1 MGEIYFSSQ
10 VDWNDAFIHTVFKV
24 FLGRALKSSLRV
36 FWSFALLWLQ
46 HNMLALHIYIRQ
58 LDERLGFHL
67 QLTQLIG
74 RSSRLLPH
82 LFYLLNA
89 LLSEQ
94 TN

>member
-58 LDERLGFHL
+58 LAERLGFHL
-67 QLTQLIG
+67 QLIG
-74 RSSRLLPH
+74 RSSRLIPH
-82 LFYLLNA
+82 FFYFLNDT
-89 LLSEQ
+89 SI
-94 TN
+94 